1 MNYQSKIIV
10 ELFSYLQDQD
20 NKVIEELFSNAID
33 LFNALGSYIYG
44 GNSPK
49 VMYPELQ
56 MFVRKA
62 NTNTVESFSNHLKY
76 INWVSNNLFIIL
88 EDKH

>member
-1 MNYQSKIIV
+1 
-10 ELFSYLQDQD
+10 
-20 NKVIEELFSNAID
+20 VIEELFSNAVI
-33 LFNALGSYIYG
+33 LFIALGTYIYG
-44 GNSPK
+44 DNSPK
-49 VMYPELQ
+49 VVYPELQ
-56 MFVRKA
+56 TFVRKA